1 MSSKAKIRRMGNS
14 QGVLIPRPL
23 LAAAGLKVDESI
35 EITPVDGKLVIAR
48 ATPELSLDE
57 LLGGI
62 TEANLHGEVD
72 SGAAVGV
79 EAL

>member
-48 ATPELSLDE
+48 AAPELSLDE